1 MKGKTYNLFFIFLI
15 FIFIIC
21 FFIFIF
27 KYNLKEPLTNN
38 DTIVL
43 IGDSILNNN
52 MYVPIGNSVA
62 DNIKLLH
69 GNNVIIGAKD
79 NATIDT
85 CYQQLTINNI
95 VNSENYF
102 LFISIGGND
111 ILNNSGSFVNSLND
125 KNKNKNKNNKFNN
138 LKKKYIELID
148 SIKEK
153 YPKIKINLLNLY
165 FPTDEKYNKYEKII
179 IEWNKMIS
187 SLCSKNKYNLLRLD
201 NLLTNASDFTH
212 EIEPSSIGSEK
223 IAKLIVD
230 Y

>member
-1 MKGKTYNLFFIFLI
+1 M
-15 FIFIIC
+15 
-21 FFIFIF
+21 
-27 KYNLKEPLTNN
+27 TND

-52 MYVPIGNSVA
+52 MYVPVGNSVA

-79 NATIDT
+79 GATIET
-85 CYQQLTINNI
+85 CYQQLIINNI

-111 ILNNSGSFVNSLND
+111 ILNNSGSFGTSLN
-125 KNKNKNKNNKFNN
+125 NKNSEKFNN

-165 FPTDEKYNKYEKII
+165 FPTNEKYNKYEKII

-187 SLCSKNKYNLLRLD
+187 SLCLKNKYNILRLD
-201 NLLTNASDFTH
+201 NLLTNTSDFTH

>member
-1 MKGKTYNLFFIFLI
+1 M
-15 FIFIIC
+15 
-21 FFIFIF
+21 
-27 KYNLKEPLTNN
+27 TND

-52 MYVPIGNSVA
+52 MYVPVGNSVA

-79 NATIDT
+79 GATIET

-111 ILNNSGSFVNSLND
+111 ILNNSGSFGTSLN
-125 KNKNKNKNNKFNN
+125 NKNSEKFNN

-165 FPTDEKYNKYEKII
+165 FPTNEKYNKYEKNI

-187 SLCSKNKYNLLRLD
+187 SLCLKNKYNLLRLD
-201 NLLTNASDFTH
+201 NLLTNTSDFTH

>member
-1 MKGKTYNLFFIFLI
+1 M
-15 FIFIIC
+15 
-21 FFIFIF
+21 
-27 KYNLKEPLTNN
+27 TNN

-52 MYVPIGNSVA
+52 MYVPVGNSVA

-69 GNNVIIGAKD
+69 GNNIIIGAKD
-79 NATIDT
+79 GATIET
-85 CYQQLTINNI
+85 CYKQLTINNI
-95 VNSENYF
+95 INSENYF

-111 ILNNSGSFVNSLND
+111 ILNNSGSFGTSLN
-125 KNKNKNKNNKFNN
+125 NKNNDKNNKFDN

>member
-1 MKGKTYNLFFIFLI
+1 M
-15 FIFIIC
+15 
-21 FFIFIF
+21 
-27 KYNLKEPLTNN
+27 TNN

>member
-1 MKGKTYNLFFIFLI
+1 M
-15 FIFIIC
+15 
-21 FFIFIF
+21 
-27 KYNLKEPLTNN
+27 TNN

-230 Y
+230 YS

>member
-1 MKGKTYNLFFIFLI
+1 M
-15 FIFIIC
+15 
-21 FFIFIF
+21 
-27 KYNLKEPLTNN
+27 TNN

-111 ILNNSGSFVNSLND
+111 ILNNSLSWVIVDDSLND
-125 KNKNKNKNNKFNN
+125 KNKNKNNKFNN
-138 LKKKYIELID
+138 LKKKYIELIA

-165 FPTDEKYNKYEKII
+165 FPIDEKYNKYEKII

>member
-1 MKGKTYNLFFIFLI
+1 M
-15 FIFIIC
+15 
-21 FFIFIF
+21 
-27 KYNLKEPLTNN
+27 TND

-69 GNNVIIGAKD
+69 GNNIIIGAKD
-79 NATIDT
+79 GATIDT
-85 CYQQLTINNI
+85 CYQQLTMNNI
-95 VNSENYF
+95 INSENYF

-111 ILNNSGSFVNSLND
+111 ILNNSGSFGTSLND
-125 KNKNKNKNNKFNN
+125 KNKNKFDN
-138 LKKKYIELID
+138 LKKKYIKLID
-148 SIKEK
+148 FIKEK

-230 Y
+230 N

>member
-1 MKGKTYNLFFIFLI
+1 MKDKTYNLFFIFLI
-15 FIFIIC
+15 FIFVIC

-27 KYNLKEPLTNN
+27 KYNLKEPMTND

-52 MYVPIGNSVA
+52 MYVPVGNSVA

-79 NATIDT
+79 GATIET
-85 CYQQLTINNI
+85 CYQQLIINNI

-111 ILNNSGSFVNSLND
+111 ILNNSGSFGTSLN
-125 KNKNKNKNNKFNN
+125 NKNSEKFNN

-165 FPTDEKYNKYEKII
+165 FPTNEKYNKYEKII

-187 SLCSKNKYNLLRLD
+187 SLCLKNKYNILRLD
-201 NLLTNASDFTH
+201 NLLTNTSDFTH

>member
-1 MKGKTYNLFFIFLI
+1 M
-15 FIFIIC
+15 
-21 FFIFIF
+21 
-27 KYNLKEPLTNN
+27 TNN

-69 GNNVIIGAKD
+69 GNNIIIGAKD
-79 NATIDT
+79 GATIDT

-95 VNSENYF
+95 INSENYF

-111 ILNNSGSFVNSLND
+111 ILNNSESFGNSLND
-125 KNKNKNKNNKFNN
+125 KNNDKNNKFNN

-179 IEWNKMIS
+179 IEWNKMVS

>member
-1 MKGKTYNLFFIFLI
+1 MKGKTYNLFFLFFL
-15 FIFIIC
+15 FIIC

-27 KYNLKEPLTNN
+27 KYNLKEPMTND

-69 GNNVIIGAKD
+69 GNNIIIGAKD
-79 NATIDT
+79 GATIDT
-85 CYQQLTINNI
+85 CYQQLTMNNI
-95 VNSENYF
+95 INSENYF

-111 ILNNSGSFVNSLND
+111 ILNNSGSFGTSLND
-125 KNKNKNKNNKFNN
+125 KNKNKFDN
-138 LKKKYIELID
+138 LKKKYIKLID
-148 SIKEK
+148 FIKEK

-230 Y
+230 N

>member
-52 MYVPIGNSVA
+52 MYVPVGNSVA

-95 VNSENYF
+95 INSENYF

-111 ILNNSGSFVNSLND
+111 ILNNSGSFGNSLND
-125 KNKNKNKNNKFNN
+125 KNNKFDN

-230 Y
+230 YQ